1 MRTTIL
7 TCLFL
12 FSTITLAQDAPGQN
26 RARGEGFRDMDRVMG
41 TVVSVGSDNIVLKP
55 ENGEQVTVRIVADTR
70 IRKNRQEVSL
80 ADFKVGE
87 HMMAFGKAGADK
99 TFTAAAIL
107 GGEMRGFGPGGAPPS
122 IEEMQK
128 MGLGTKFIAG
138 EVKAIHET
146 KLTILRPDGQT
157 QTIEVDENTSF
168 HTGHGGESGTLA
180 DIQVGDHVMGRGE
193 MKDGVFV
200 PQNLRAG
207 GPEGMRGGTGGR
219 QHPDG
224 APPGPPTTQNQPK

>member
-1 MRTTIL
+1 
-7 TCLFL
+7 
-12 FSTITLAQDAPGQN
+12 
-26 RARGEGFRDMDRVMG
+26 MDRVMG

-55 ENGEQVTVRIVADTR
+55 EDGEPVTVKIEKDTR

-80 ADFKVGE
+80 TDFKAGDHV
-87 HMMAFGKAGADK
+87 MVFGKAGSDK
-99 TFTAAAIL
+99 TFTAAAVM
-107 GGEMRGFGPGGAPPS
+107 GGEMHGFGPGGAPPS

-138 EVKAIHET
+138 EVKEINET

-168 HTGHGGESGTLA
+168 HTGRGGESGTLA
-180 DIQVGDHVMGRGE
+180 DIKVGEHVMGRGE
-193 MKDGVFV
+193 MKNGVFV
-200 PQNLRAG
+200 PQNLRVG
-207 GPEGMRGGTGGR
+207 GPEGMRGGPGGR

-224 APPGPPTTQNQPK
+224 APQGPPPTQEQPK

>member
-1 MRTTIL
+1 
-7 TCLFL
+7 
-12 FSTITLAQDAPGQN
+12 
-26 RARGEGFRDMDRVMG
+26 MDRVMG
-41 TVVSVGSDNIVLKP
+41 TIVSVSSDNLVLKP
-55 ENGEQVTVRIVADTR
+55 ENGNQVTVNVGKDTR
-70 IRKNRQEVSL
+70 IRKNRQEVKLS
-80 ADFKVGE
+80 DFKAGDHV
-87 HMMAFGKAGADK
+87 MAFGKFGSDK
-99 TFTAAAIL
+99 TTLSAAGIM

-138 EVKAIHET
+138 EVKDINET

-180 DIQVGDHVMGRGE
+180 DIKVGDHVTGRGE
-193 MKDGVFV
+193 MKNGVFV
-200 PQNLRAG
+200 PQNLRVG
-207 GPEGMRGGTGGR
+207 GPEGMRGPGGR

-224 APPGPPTTQNQPK
+224 APEGPAPTQEQPK